1 VIAKNK
7 KLFPCPFLKTN
18 YLSLMSTEALIIRL
32 NRLRCQMQVCEDFAD
47 WEGCERIEEEISVLE
62 AILEEKSLAL
72 H

>member
-1 VIAKNK
+1 
-7 KLFPCPFLKTN
+7 
-18 YLSLMSTEALIIRL
+18 MSTEALIIRL